1 MNIYICNILTY
12 ISQMILNI
20 VEYNL
25 HDNAFDA
32 QRAKLN
38 KKNHIVLL
46 KCSRINSSLLAIRL
60 STHTQ

>member
-38 KKNHIVLL
+38 KKITSYYSNALE
-46 KCSRINSSLLAIRL
+46 
-60 STHTQ
+60 